1 MVEHSKGSSERLT
14 KLILSVKKVDE
25 QARVKDSWHIV
36 CSCGQ
41 TVKLNYEYNLGRFRE
56 HRMHSRCGLQKGQLG
71 ITSFFAPTKG
81 K

>member
-1 MVEHSKGSSERLT
+1 MRYRRAKGHAEGKMVEHSKGSSERLI

-41 TVKLNYEYNLGRFRE
+41 TVKLNYEYNESATQFYTR
-56 HRMHSRCGLQKGQLG
+56 
-71 ITSFFAPTKG
+71 
-81 K
+81 